1 MILKLALSTLVVML
15 LICSWPMPAQADG
28 VIIPEPPP
36 HVPPV
41 RVPNLTIKYHRVTVT
56 IDNQVATTK
65 IDQVFVNESPYDV
78 EGTYIFPLPEDAS
91 ISDFAMYVDG
101 KRLSAEVLDAD
112 EARSIYED
120 IVRQRRD
127 PAILE
132 YIGRSAFRARIYP
145 IPAHSEKRV
154 QLEYSQI
161 LAMDQGVVRYVYPL
175 STEKFSPRPL
185 EEAVVTIRLRS
196 EEPIKSIYCSSHD
209 VAIDR
214 RGDHNATISYEEYNV
229 VPDKDFE
236 LYYTISPEDFGLN
249 LLSYRRKDEDGFF
262 LLLISPKIEVTQQ
275 EIVAKD
281 VVVVLDTS
289 GSMRGEKINQAKE
302 ALDFILDNLNPEDRF
317 NIISFST
324 GVHAYADQLVP
335 ASESK
340 DARRFVRDLRA
351 VGGTNINR
359 ALLDALDQAQGERPQ
374 AQGGRP
380 QDQGGRP
387 QIIIFLTDGLA
398 TEGVIETERIIFNV
412 REAASESARIFTFG
426 LGDDVHTIL
435 LDTIAQEHKG
445 ASAYVRP
452 GQDIEAE
459 VSRFYAK
466 VSSPLL
472 ADLYL
477 DFGGIRVEDVY
488 PYPLPDLFAG
498 TQLIVVGR
506 YRRGG
511 NADIT
516 LRGTIDGIEREYL
529 YRENHFRNEGGAS
542 FIPRLWATRKVGYL
556 LSEIRLHGENR
567 ELIDEIVEVSV
578 RYGIVTPYTSF
589 LIDEEEDALTDAGR
603 ERLAAQEMAPTANA
617 ARAPAFGAGAVEK
630 SVTQE
635 SLRTAHS
642 VPGSTHEQVKHM
654 RDKSFIL
661 REEIWTDTTFDPSRM
676 KTTRLAFGSDAYF
689 SLLSIHLEWGAYFS
703 LGEEVIVVLDGEVY
717 QVVRGDQGVEHNPS
731 TTPIP
736 SPIYSDHLLQH
747 IWQWIRG
754 LLD

>member
-1 MILKLALSTLVVML
+1 MKRKITLAIAIGVL
-15 LICSWPMPAQADG
+15 LICSWPLPAQADG

-36 HVPPV
+36 DVPPI

-65 IDQVFVNESPYDV
+65 IDQVFVNESRYDV

-91 ISDFAMYVDG
+91 VSDFAMYVDG
-101 KRLSAEVLDAD
+101 KRLSADVLDAD

-132 YIGRSAFRARIYP
+132 YIGRNAFRARIYP

-161 LAMDQGVVRYVYPL
+161 LAMDQGIVRYVYPL

-185 EEAVVTIRLRS
+185 EEAVVTVRLSS
-196 EEPIKSIYCSSHD
+196 EEPIKSIYCPSHD

-214 RGDHNATISYEEYNV
+214 RDDYNASVSYEEYDV

-236 LYYTISPEDFGLN
+236 LYYTVSPEDFALN
-249 LLSYRRKDEDGFF
+249 LLNYRRKGEDGFF
-262 LLLISPKIEVTQQ
+262 LLLISPKIEVTEQ

-281 VVVVLDTS
+281 VIVVLDTS
-289 GSMRGEKINQAKE
+289 GSMRGEKITQAKE
-302 ALDFILDNLNPEDRF
+302 ALEFILDNLNEEDCF
-317 NIISFST
+317 NIVSFST
-324 GVHAYADQLVP
+324 GVHTYADRLVP
-335 ASESK
+335 ASEAK
-340 DARRFVRDLRA
+340 EARRFVRDLRA

-359 ALLDALDQAQGERPQ
+359 ALLDSLDQAQGE
-374 AQGGRP
+374 
-380 QDQGGRP
+380 RP

-398 TEGVIETERIIFNV
+398 TEGVVETVQIISNV
-412 REAASESARIFTFG
+412 KKAASESARVFTFG
-426 LGDDVHTIL
+426 VGDDVNTIL
-435 LDTIAQEHKG
+435 LDTVAQEHKG

-452 GQDIEAE
+452 GQNIEAE
-459 VSRFYAK
+459 VSNFYAK

-472 ADLYL
+472 ADLSL

-498 TQLIVVGR
+498 AQLVVVGR

-511 NADIT
+511 NTDIA
-516 LRGTIDGIEREYL
+516 LRGTIDGLERDFL
-529 YRENHFRNEGGAS
+529 YRENHFSNEGGTS

-556 LSEIRLHGENR
+556 LNEIRLHGENR
-567 ELIDEIVEVSV
+567 ELIDEIVDLSV

-589 LIDEEEDALTDAGR
+589 LIDEEEDALTAAGR
-603 ERLAAQEMAPTANA
+603 ERLASREMDSTAGAAP
-617 ARAPAFGAGAVEK
+617 APAFGAGAVEK
-630 SVTQE
+630 SVDQE
-635 SLRTAHS
+635 NLRTARS

-654 RDKSFIL
+654 RDKSFVL
-661 REEIWTDTTFDPSRM
+661 REGIWTDTTFDPSNM

-689 SLLSIHLEWGAYFS
+689 NLLTSHPTWGAYFS
-703 LGEEVIVVLDGEVY
+703 LGEEVIVVLDGKAY
-717 QVVRGDQGVEHNPS
+717 QVSASSASAEP
-731 TTPIP
+731 PEP
-736 SPIYSDHLLQH
+736 PIYSDTLLQRF
-747 IWQWIRG
+747 WQWVQGI
-754 LLD
+754 LD

>member
-1 MILKLALSTLVVML
+1 MKRKIGLALALGLL
-15 LICSWPMPAQADG
+15 LICSWPTPAQADG

-101 KRLSAEVLDAD
+101 QRLSAKVLDAD
-112 EARSIYED
+112 EARTIYEE

-132 YIGRSAFRARIYP
+132 YIGRNAFRARIYP

-161 LAMDQGVVRYVYPL
+161 LVMGQGIVRYVYPL

-185 EEAVVTIRLRS
+185 EEAVVTVRLSS
-196 EEPIKSIYCSSHD
+196 EEPIKSIYCPSHD
-209 VAIDR
+209 VAIG
-214 RGDHNATISYEEYNV
+214 RGDDYSATISYEENDI

-236 LYYTISPEDFGLN
+236 LYYTISPDDFGLN
-249 LLSYRRKDEDGFF
+249 LLSYRRKEEDGFF
-262 LLLISPKIEVTQQ
+262 LLLISPKIEITQQ
-275 EIVAKD
+275 D
-281 VVVVLDTS
+281 LDTS
-289 GSMRGEKINQAKE
+289 GSMRGEKISQAKE
-302 ALDFILDNLNPEDRF
+302 ALEFILDNLNPEDRF

-324 GVHAYADQLVP
+324 GVRAYADQLVP
-335 ASESK
+335 ASENK
-340 DARRFVRDLRA
+340 EAIHFVRDLRA

-359 ALLDALDQAQGERPQ
+359 ALLDALDQAQG
-374 AQGGRP
+374 
-380 QDQGGRP
+380 DRP

-398 TEGVIETERIIFNV
+398 TEGVIETERIISNAK
-412 REAASESARIFTFG
+412 EAASESARIFTFG
-426 LGDDVHTIL
+426 VGDDVHTIL

-445 ASAYVRP
+445 ASAYIRP
-452 GQDIEAE
+452 GQDIEAA
-459 VSRFYAK
+459 VSIFYAK

-472 ADLYL
+472 ADLDL
-477 DFGGIRVEDVY
+477 DFGGMRVEDVY

-511 NADIT
+511 NTDIA
-516 LRGTIDGIEREYL
+516 LRGMIDGYEREFL
-529 YRENHFRNEGGAS
+529 YRENLFRNEGGAS

-556 LSEIRLHGENR
+556 LREIRLHGENR
-567 ELIDEIVEVSV
+567 ELIDEIVDLSV

-654 RDKSFIL
+654 RDKSFIF
-661 REEIWTDTTFDPSRM
+661 REEIWTDTIFDPSKM
-676 KTTRLAFGSDAYF
+676 KATRLAFGSDAYF
-689 SLLSIHLEWGAYFS
+689 SLLTSHPEWGAYFS
-703 LGEEVIVVLDGEVY
+703 LGEEVIVVLDGGVY
-717 QVVRGDQGVEHNPS
+717 QVVRDNQGVKQNPAA
-731 TTPIP
+731 TPTS
-736 SPIYSDHLLQH
+736 SPIYSEHLLQH
-747 IWQWIRG
+747 LWQWVRG

>member
-1 MILKLALSTLVVML
+1 VML

-56 IDNQVATTK
+56 IDNQVAITK

-78 EGTYIFPLPEDAS
+78 EGTYIFPLPEGAS

-112 EARSIYED
+112 ESRTIYED

-132 YIGRSAFRARIYP
+132 YIGRNAFRARIYP

-161 LAMDQGVVRYVYPL
+161 LAMDQGIVRYVYPL

-185 EEAVVTIRLRS
+185 EEAVVTVRIRS

-214 RGDHNATISYEEYNV
+214 RDDYSATISYEEYDV

-249 LLSYRRKDEDGFF
+249 LLSYRREEEDGFF

-302 ALDFILDNLNPEDRF
+302 ALEFILDSLNPEDRF

-324 GVHAYADQLVP
+324 GIHAYADQLVP

-340 DARRFVRDLRA
+340 EARRFVRDLRA

-380 QDQGGRP
+380 QGQGGRP

-398 TEGVIETERIIFNV
+398 TEGVIETERIISNV
-412 REAASESARIFTFG
+412 REAASQSARIFTFG
-426 LGDDVHTIL
+426 VGDDVHTIL
-435 LDTIAQEHKG
+435 LDTVAQEHKG

-452 GQDIEAE
+452 GQDIEAK
-459 VSRFYAK
+459 VSSFYAK

-472 ADLYL
+472 ADLDL

-498 TQLIVVGR
+498 TQLIVVGL
-506 YRRGG
+506 YRHGG
-511 NADIT
+511 NTDIA
-516 LRGTIDGIEREYL
+516 LRGTIDGYEREFL

-567 ELIDEIVEVSV
+567 ELIDEIVELSV

-617 ARAPAFGAGAVEK
+617 ARAPAFGAGAVDK
-630 SVTQE
+630 SVAQE

-676 KTTRLAFGSDAYF
+676 KTTRLVFGSDAYF
-689 SLLSIHLEWGAYFS
+689 SLLASHPEWGAYFS
-703 LGEEVIVVLDGEVY
+703 LGEEVIVLLDGEVY

-731 TTPIP
+731 TTPT

-754 LLD
+754 LID